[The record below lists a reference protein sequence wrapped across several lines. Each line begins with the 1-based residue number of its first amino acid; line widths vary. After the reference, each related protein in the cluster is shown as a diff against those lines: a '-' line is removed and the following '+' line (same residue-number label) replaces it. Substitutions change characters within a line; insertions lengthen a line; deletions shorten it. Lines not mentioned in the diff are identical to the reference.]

1 MMGKLMDWFL
11 HERELR
17 HLHDR
22 DLRHDRIKQGYFRPI
37 LEIQEN
43 RMKKKILLSYFLNNR
58 LKIYLLPKIM
68 KLLCVLYCRKA
79 AWSNKLEGS
88 RKFSNFIIRWEMLLR
103 HSNIIR
109 GNFFIKPQNKLFL
122 PTILHRRVGPYC
134 KTDAFVFFIEEVIMI
149 RNV

>member
-11 HERELR
+11 HERDLR

-68 KLLCVLYCRKA
+68 KLLCVLHCRKA
-79 AWSNKLEGS
+79 GWSNKLESS
-88 RKFSNFIIRWEMLLR
+88 RKFSNFIIRWKNAL
-103 HSNIIR
+103 
-109 GNFFIKPQNKLFL
+109 
-122 PTILHRRVGPYC
+122 
-134 KTDAFVFFIEEVIMI
+134 KTFQYYKG
-149 RNV
+149 